1 MNFHHIGV
9 ACKSIDSAINTYK
22 SIGYKIKNNKI
33 IIDPI
38 QKVRLCVLFKKSHPL
53 IELIEPNKINSPVSR
68 ILKLNGPSPYHT
80 CYEVDNIDLA
90 INMLKKLNFILIN
103 KPVPAKLFDNR
114 LICFFTIVILVLLNY
129 YKKIIWNIIFWNQT
143 VEHLFNNLDVT
154 YSNYGDTKIDNHA
167 NTIIWFY
174 QLNSTNRA
182 SDQKKI
188 LSII

>member
-1 MNFHHIGV
+1 
-9 ACKSIDSAINTYK
+9 
-22 SIGYKIKNNKI
+22 YKIKNNKI

-90 INMLKKLNFILIN
+90 INKLKKLNFILIN

-114 LICFFTIVILVLLNY
+114 LICFFYNSNIGTIELL
-129 YKKIIWNIIFWNQT
+129 
-143 VEHLFNNLDVT
+143 
-154 YSNYGDTKIDNHA
+154 
-167 NTIIWFY
+167 
-174 QLNSTNRA
+174 
-182 SDQKKI
+182 QKK
-188 LSII
+188 